1 MIQCRLL
8 YRTSSHDVASATKGI
23 DAAALRISSWRK
35 YHSRPFGRDIDN
47 DIRRTTNQQISAKL
61 PADRRLKSSLDNRRW
76 TPRPRKGVS
85 QAPQDD
91 VATEKTI
98 ADLKAFLGLP
108 HTTQKDVSTR
118 LQKLQPWLCGMPP
131 EILTQEAKYHQIG
144 AHVLNWVWANK
155 LEQTRRFHQESRFI
169 QALCFF
175 LVAEQQHDYI
185 KRWMTI
191 ESGPQL
197 VEAIGKTALVWRFRF
212 WRFIVQSELHLPS
225 PEPRSADTAIL
236 RFFEIKWLV
245 KSFPFGSEVGKTS
258 AYPALTIIVAALCGQ
273 TYPGTSRAQY
283 DRVTAFC
290 KSFRNKDEHPLYQC
304 LRLFAADPDPY
315 PWLENLKAVGEKPLA
330 ALWEPSLWAYNK
342 KAWELRRLK
351 FVLNQL
357 NDRAGASWLATFE
370 EDFTKAVATLDL
382 QWVERYPD
390 RFNEE
395 IAPKGR
401 LHIGKVGH
409 GIPTR
414 DYGQSLQGRS

>member
-1 MIQCRLL
+1 MSQCRLL
-8 YRTSSHDVASATKGI
+8 YRTSSRNVASATKGTYP
-23 DAAALRISSWRK
+23 AALRIGLGRK
-35 YHSRPFGRDIDN
+35 YHSRPLGSDIDN
-47 DIRRTTNQQISAKL
+47 DKRRTIAKL
-61 PADRRLKSSLDNRRW
+61 AADRRLESFLDNRRW
-76 TPRPRKGVS
+76 TSRPRKGVS

-91 VATEKTI
+91 VPVEKTI
-98 ADLKAFLGLP
+98 VDLKASLGLP
-108 HTTQKDVSTR
+108 HTSQTDVSIR
-118 LQKLQPWLCGMPP
+118 LQKLQPWLYGMPA
-131 EILTQEAKYHQIG
+131 ERLTQEAKYHQIG

-197 VEAIGKTALVWRFRF
+197 VEAIGKAALVWRSKF
-212 WRFIVQSELHLPS
+212 WRFIVEAELYLPS

-236 RFFEIKWLV
+236 RFFEIKRLV
-245 KSFPFGSEVGKTS
+245 RSFPFGSEVAKTS
-258 AYPALTIIVAALCGQ
+258 AFPALTPLLLLFV
-273 TYPGTSRAQY
+273 S
-283 DRVTAFC
+283 
-290 KSFRNKDEHPLYQC
+290 KDIQGPRELNS
-304 LRLFAADPDPY
+304 DPY
-315 PWLENLKAVGEKPLA
+315 PFLEYLKAVTENGENPIG

-342 KAWELRRLK
+342 RARELRRLRD
-351 FVLNQL
+351 VLNHL
-357 NDRAGASWLATFE
+357 KDHASASWLTTFE
-370 EDFTKAVATLDL
+370 KDFTKAVATLDL

-395 IAPKGR
+395 IAPKGH

-414 DYGQSLQGRS
+414 DHGQPLQGRS